1 MYIFEALMLICFGLA
16 WPVSIYKSY
25 VSHSNAGKSLLFL
38 YVVLLG
44 YVFGVIFQLFG
55 ANKSGHWVIYIFAIN
70 VLMVIVDI
78 GLYYRNRKAMNN
90 EK

>member
-25 VSHSNAGKSLLFL
+25 TSRSNSGKSVLFL

-44 YVFGVIFQLFG
+44 YMFGIIFQLFG
-55 ANKSGHWVIYIFAIN
+55 VEQSGRWVLYIFAVN
-70 VLMVIVDI
+70 MLMVMIDI
-78 GLYYRNRKAMNN
+78 GLYYRNK
-90 EK
+90 KIIKH